1 MAVVRNDSRSESVAS
16 PHWTHAIPR
25 LVRLLAA
32 MALFLTLLLTA
43 FRVIAVGVFGRP
55 DDSFQ
60 VLGPIFCLG
69 FRFDA
74 RVIAVILLVALVV
87 GSIRVFEP
95 FRTAR
100 TRRLWII
107 GLGVV
112 IVGLC
117 AIYVGDF
124 LHFRYLNQRLNASVL
139 GFIADAQVSAQMV
152 WQSYPVVRGAL
163 AFSLLVIALGWTL
176 VRIHSWVGAG
186 REVPRPGVSLAWKA
200 GMGALLIVGL
210 YGRVDQYPLRW
221 SDAFELRNDL
231 HANLALNPVQ
241 SFVSSLSFRST
252 SYSLAKV
259 KEHAGLVGN
268 YLGVNPGQGT
278 TPVFTRNVSAGGQSE
293 RRPSNVVLVICESFS
308 AYKSSMWGNRL
319 DTTPFFAELCR
330 DGVFFDNCYTPH
342 FGTAR
347 GVWATVTGIPDVE
360 LVKTASR
367 NPLMV
372 DQHTIINDFV
382 GSEKFY
388 FIGGSSSWANLRGLL
403 SNNIHGLRLYE
414 EGSYD
419 SPRID
424 VWGISDKNLFLEAN
438 QVLSGQTRPFFAVI
452 QTADNHRPYTIPAE
466 DREEFG
472 RVEVPDALLA
482 ENGFESNDELNA
494 FRYTDF
500 AFRKFMEAARG
511 SPYYAETLFVFIG
524 DHGIGGNAG
533 TMFPAA
539 WTEKS
544 LTSFHVPLLFY
555 APGFLKPQ
563 RIHSVASMVDVLP
576 TIAGI
581 VNFPYRNSGLGRDLL
596 RQEQI
601 DGGRS
606 NVAFIID
613 HNNKSLGVVN
623 DSHYTSRRLGESGYE
638 SAWADFA
645 VSQGSDSRGIPP
657 AAHPSLIEGFFETS
671 RYLLLTN
678 RKPPVP

>member
-1 MAVVRNDSRSESVAS
+1 MADARNDSQRDSAYP
-16 PHWTHAIPR
+16 PHWIHSIPK

-32 MALFLTLLLTA
+32 LALFLTVLLA
-43 FRVIAVGVFGRP
+43 VFRAIAVAVFGRP
-55 DDSFQ
+55 DDSLEA
-60 VLGPIFCLG
+60 LGPIFWLG

-74 RVIAVILLVALVV
+74 RVVSGILLAALVL
-87 GSIRVFEP
+87 GSFRIFEP
-95 FRTAR
+95 FRSPR
-100 TRRLWII
+100 LRRLWMIC
-107 GLGVV
+107 LGAVL
-112 IVGLC
+112 VGLC
-117 AIYVGDF
+117 AIYVGD
-124 LHFRYLNQRLNASVL
+124 LVHFRYLNQRLNASVL
-139 GFIADAQVSAQMV
+139 GFLGDAQVSAQMV
-152 WQSYPVVRGAL
+152 WQSYPVIRGAL
-163 AFSLLVIALGWTL
+163 GFLLLVAALVWSL
-176 VRIHSWVGAG
+176 RRIHSWVGTG
-186 REVPRPGVSLAWKA
+186 KEYPRPGISLAWRT
-200 GMGALLIVGL
+200 GLGALLILGL

-231 HANLALNPVQ
+231 HANLALSPVQ

-252 SYSLAKV
+252 SYDGAKV
-259 KEHAGLVGN
+259 EQHAEHIGT
-268 YLGVNPGQGT
+268 YLGVKPGKGT
-278 TPVFTRNVSAGGQSE
+278 TPRFTRNVPAGPSSE
-293 RRPSNVVLVICESFS
+293 KTPSNVVLVICESFS

-382 GSEKFY
+382 GREKFY

-403 SNNIHGLRLYE
+403 SNNIHGLQLYE

-438 QVLSGQTRPFFAVI
+438 KVLTSQSRPFFAVI
-452 QTADNHRPYTIPAE
+452 QTADNHRPYTIPEE
-466 DREEFG
+466 DRGEFV
-472 RVEVPDALLA
+472 RVEVSNVLLA

-494 FRYTDF
+494 FRYMDF
-500 AFRKFMEAARG
+500 ALKKFMEAARS
-511 SPYYAETLFVFIG
+511 SPYYADTLFVFIG
-524 DHGIGGNAG
+524 DHGIGGDAG
-533 TMFPAA
+533 TLFPAA

-563 RIHSVASMVDVLP
+563 RIHSVASMVDLLP
-576 TIAGI
+576 TVAGI
-581 VNFPYRNSGLGRDLL
+581 VNLPYRNTGLGRDLL
-596 RQEQI
+596 LQERI

-623 DSHYTSRRLGESGYE
+623 DSRYTSRRLGETGYE
-638 SAWADFA
+638 SVWADFA
-645 VSQGSDSRGIPP
+645 VSQDLDTGRQPP

-678 RKPPVP
+678 KKPPVP

>member
-1 MAVVRNDSRSESVAS
+1 MAEARNYPRSESMTPA
-16 PHWTHAIPR
+16 HWTHSIPK

-32 MALFLTLLLTA
+32 LALFFTLLLAA
-43 FRVIAVGVFGRP
+43 FRVVAVAVFGRP
-55 DDSFQ
+55 DDSLE
-60 VLGPIFCLG
+60 VLGPIFWLG

-74 RVIAVILLVALVV
+74 RVISGILLVGLFL
-87 GSIRVFEP
+87 GSVRVFEP
-95 FRTAR
+95 FRSAR
-100 TRRLWII
+100 TSRYWNVC
-107 GLGVV
+107 LGVV

-139 GFIADAQVSAQMV
+139 GFIADAQVSALMV

-163 AFSLLVIALGWTL
+163 AFLLLVTALVWSLG
-176 VRIHSWVGAG
+176 RIHSWVGTG
-186 REVPRPGVSLAWKA
+186 RELPRPGVSLAWRT
-200 GMGALLIVGL
+200 GMGVLLILGL
-210 YGRVDQYPLRW
+210 YGRIDQYPLRW

-231 HANLALNPVQ
+231 HANLALSPVQ

-252 SYSLAKV
+252 SYDLAKV
-259 KEHAGLVGN
+259 KQHAELVGN
-268 YLGVNPGQGT
+268 YLGVKPGEGT
-278 TPVFTRNVSAGGQSE
+278 TPRFTRNVPAGGQSDK
-293 RRPSNVVLVICESFS
+293 RPNNVVLVICESFS

-367 NPLMV
+367 NPMMV

-382 GSEKFY
+382 GREKFY

-438 QVLSGQTRPFFAVI
+438 KVLASQPRPFFAVI
-452 QTADNHRPYTIPAE
+452 QTADNHRPYTIPEE
-466 DREEFG
+466 DRREFV
-472 RVEVPDALLA
+472 RVEVSNALLA

-500 AFRKFMEAARG
+500 ALRKFMEAARS
-511 SPYYAETLFVFIG
+511 SPYYADTLFVFVG
-524 DHGIGGNAG
+524 DHGIGGDAG

-563 RIHSVASMVDVLP
+563 RIHSVASMVDLLP
-576 TIAGI
+576 TVAGI
-581 VNFPYRNSGLGRDLL
+581 VNLPYRNSGLGRDLL
-596 RQEQI
+596 LQEQL

-623 DSHYTSRRLGESGYE
+623 DSRYTIRRLGESGYE

-645 VSQGSDSRGIPP
+645 VSQGLDSGRITP
-657 AAHPSLIEGFFETS
+657 AAHPGLIEGFFETS

-678 RKPPVP
+678 KKPPVP